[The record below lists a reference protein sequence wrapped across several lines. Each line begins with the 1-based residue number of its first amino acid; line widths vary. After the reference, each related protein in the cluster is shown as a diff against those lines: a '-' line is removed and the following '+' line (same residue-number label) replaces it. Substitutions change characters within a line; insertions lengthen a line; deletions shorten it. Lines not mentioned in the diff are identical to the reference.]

1 MADDAEGGGPDN
13 GGVKTLR
20 PTLSAGTVAAVLAAV
35 AATLA
40 AMSSLHLA
48 GVLGAHVGGGY
59 DPSAAGAAEAVIG
72 AVLAAAAVAIT
83 MRPARTRPVGLAA
96 NGFAV
101 AGFAYGL
108 SITAAAGYAPD
119 VAYHAAVLPVLVVT
133 ELVLASGVG
142 PRPAPVVP

>member
-1 MADDAEGGGPDN
+1 
-13 GGVKTLR
+13 VKTHH
-20 PTLSAGTVAAVLAAV
+20 PTISARTVAAVLATV

-59 DPSAAGAAEAVIG
+59 NATAAGVAEAVIG
-72 AVLAAAAVAIT
+72 AVLAVAAVAMT
-83 MRPARTRPVGLAA
+83 RRPAQARPVGLAA
-96 NGFAV
+96 NGFAI

-119 VAYHAAVLPVLVVT
+119 IAYHAAVLPVLVAT
-133 ELVLASGVG
+133 ELVLAAGVRH
-142 PRPAPVVP
+142 RPAPVVP